1 MWLWHA
7 RFAPTRT
14 RASAFVREG
23 RVRINKVKAKRASAL
38 VRIGDVITFASPR
51 DVRVIR
57 VEAISDRRLGA
68 PAAAELYTE
77 VGESIPQ
84 HN

>member
-1 MWLWHA
+1 M
-7 RFAPTRT
+7 
-14 RASAFVREG
+14 
-23 RVRINKVKAKRASAL
+23 KAKRASAL